1 VYHRP
6 VSPPTIDPGHAP
18 AFLAALE
25 RAGFDFFAG
34 VPCSLLTGVMRLLD
48 AEPRYGYLSA
58 VREDAAIGAAAGAYL
73 GGGRPVVFMQNS
85 GLGVSINALASLS
98 LLYELPVLLV
108 ISWRGEGGRDA
119 PEHLLMGQVTDRL
132 LDTLGI
138 DHALLDPARI
148 EAQVAEAAARLDQT
162 RRPVALIVRKGILE

>member
-1 VYHRP
+1 MTGR
-6 VSPPTIDPGHAP
+6 AQ
-18 AFLAALE
+18 AFLDALE

-34 VPCSLLTGVMRLLD
+34 VPCSLLAGVLRLLD

-73 GGGRPVVFMQNS
+73 GSGKPVVFMQNS
-85 GLGVSINALASLS
+85 GLGVSLNALASLS

-119 PEHLLMGQVTDRL
+119 PEHLLMGQITDRL
-132 LDTLGI
+132 LDTIGVP
-138 DHALLDPARI
+138 HQLLDPARLD
-148 EAQVAEAAARLDQT
+148 EQVAAAAARLDET
-162 RRPVALIVRKGILE
+162 RRPFALIVRKGILE

>member
-1 VYHRP
+1 V
-6 VSPPTIDPGHAP
+6 TGHARP
-18 AFLAALE
+18 FLDALE

-34 VPCSLLTGVMRLLD
+34 VPCSLLNGVLRLLD

-73 GGGRPVVFMQNS
+73 GGGKPVVFMQNS
-85 GLGVSINALASLS
+85 GLGVSLNALASLS

-119 PEHLLMGQVTDRL
+119 PEHLLMGQITDRL
-132 LDTLGI
+132 LDTIGI
-138 DHALLDPARI
+138 PHQLLDPARLD
-148 EAQVAEAAARLDQT
+148 EQVAAAAARLDET
-162 RRPVALIVRKGILE
+162 RRPLALIVGKGILE

>member
-1 VYHRP
+1 
-6 VSPPTIDPGHAP
+6 VSGPTAVTGHAQ
-18 AFLAALE
+18 AFLDALE

-34 VPCSLLTGVMRLLD
+34 VPCSLLTGAIRLLD

-73 GGGRPVVFMQNS
+73 GGGKPVVFMQNS
-85 GLGVSINALASLS
+85 GLGVSINALASLN

-119 PEHLLMGQVTDRL
+119 PEHRLMGQVTDRL
-132 LDTLGI
+132 LDTIGVP
-138 DHALLDPARI
+138 HQLLDPARLD
-148 EAQVAEAAARLDQT
+148 EQVAAAAARLDET
-162 RRPVALIVRKGILE
+162 RRPVALIVRRGILE

>member
-1 VYHRP
+1 MRP
-6 VSPPTIDPGHAP
+6 MSLPTTTATSQ
-18 AFLAALE
+18 AERFLDALQ

-34 VPCSLLTGVMRLLD
+34 VPCSLLAGVLRRLD
-48 AEPRYGYLSA
+48 ADPRYGYLSA

-73 GGGRPVVFMQNS
+73 GGGKPVVFMQNS

-132 LDTLGI
+132 LDTIGVSH
-138 DHALLDPARI
+138 DLLDPARLD
-148 EAQVAEAAARLDQT
+148 EQVAAAAARLDQT
-162 RRPVALIVRKGILE
+162 RRPVALIVRKGI

>member
-1 VYHRP
+1 
-6 VSPPTIDPGHAP
+6 VSGPTVSTGHAQ
-18 AFLAALE
+18 AFLDALE

-34 VPCSLLTGVMRLLD
+34 VPCSLLTGVLRLLD

-85 GLGVSINALASLS
+85 GLGVSLNALASLT
-98 LLYELPVLLV
+98 LLYELPLLLV
-108 ISWRGEGGRDA
+108 VSWRGEGGRDA

-132 LDTLGI
+132 LDTIGVPLI
-138 DHALLDPARI
+138 LLDPAI
-148 EAQVAEAAARLDQT
+148 LDGQVAEAADRIAQSG
-162 RRPVALIVRKGILE
+162 RPVALIVRKGILE